1 MFRFRRAMVSEAIGL
16 RYQGEAW
23 GAMPVVRCVGS
34 TREGVSAKV
43 RRASPLGGSSAGLA
57 FAECPRR
64 TDSNSKPSSRVRTS
78 PDSEH
83 QFDEM
88 KGTGEIR
95 SRAEPQPNKFSP
107 APMLF
112 FGPNSAPNSGR
123 IPPRYTLVAPGVR
136 IPPSPPHS
144 LACFPTLWRS
154 DEIGAWGAIHARPW
168 TRRMATAAAERENR
182 LKFSVRAVGMSICE
196 PADILR
202 RSVLGKN
209 AA

>member
-1 MFRFRRAMVSEAIGL
+1 MVSEAIGL
-16 RYQGEAW
+16 RCQSEAW

-43 RRASPLGGSSAGLA
+43 RRASPSGGSSAGLA
-57 FAECPRR
+57 FAECPRG

-78 PDSEH
+78 PDFEH
-83 QFDEM
+83 QSDEM

-123 IPPRYTLVAPGVR
+123 IPTRYTLVAPGVR
-136 IPPSPPHS
+136 IPPSPPTSH
-144 LACFPTLWRS
+144 
-154 DEIGAWGAIHARPW
+154 
-168 TRRMATAAAERENR
+168 
-182 LKFSVRAVGMSICE
+182 CE
-196 PADILR
+196 PMF
-202 RSVLGKN
+202 S
-209 AA
+209 